1 MGGDSMDVTMAS
13 PPEEKVRLFRAMFR
27 GRDDVYARRYASAK
41 SGKCGYSPVCAVEWT
56 RGICDKKRVSCA
68 VCPNRRLVPLDDE
81 AVRMHLRG
89 VDSRGRDFTLGCY
102 PLLADDTVRFA
113 AIDLDRA
120 SWRSDSMSI
129 CEVLRELGLPVAR
142 ERSRSGNGAHLWFF
156 FDEPQPA
163 RFVREA
169 LTYALTLTMERNPEV
184 GLGSYDRIF
193 PNQDRLPKGGFGN
206 LIAMPLQGTA
216 RRSGNTC
223 FVDERLVPFPDQWK
237 FLSGLPLI
245 TGDQLARIRAR
256 ASSERRS
263 LMPQTEEEALRNEPW
278 TLFNP
283 PSDSKP
289 GRQYELPEEHI
300 SDKLQITLGN
310 AVYIRQT
317 ELTPTLRGRLIRL
330 AAFVNP
336 VYADMQRLRL
346 NVYNTPRVIDR
357 SVNGDDYL
365 ILPRGCL
372 DGALKTI
379 RDDGAEWEIAD
390 KRVEGEP
397 VKGLEF
403 VGELREEQRLAA
415 QALVKHDTGVLAAGT
430 AFGKTV
436 LAAWMIA
443 ERKVPTLVLVNRRQL
458 QSQWIERL
466 SQFLGLSK
474 KEIGRIG
481 GGTHKA
487 NGRLDVAVIQTFSRM
502 EDAFLAATLKGY
514 GQIVVDECHAISAP
528 SFERVAHASS
538 ARYFLGLSAT
548 VVRQDGQHPII
559 EMECGPVRY
568 RVDAKK
574 MSAFTAF
581 RHVVRVRPTPFV
593 PKTESLEK
601 EGETK
606 FAEIVAALAG
616 DAERNALIAA
626 DVAACVREGRS
637 PVVISERR
645 GHLDVLAERLAGVAD
660 HVVVMRGGMGRR
672 QLKSIREELDAIPP
686 EESRI
691 LLATG
696 SYLGEGFD
704 DARLDTLFLTLPIS
718 WRGRLVQYAGRLHR
732 KCDGKREVRI
742 YDYLDQRVSLC
753 AKMFNRRSVG
763 YRDIGY
769 ELVMTD
775 DSLCG
780 LPKGVEIPVELRDD
794 ESCADSIRRL
804 GREGVDAETA
814 DLFVRAA
821 LEMSGGED
829 SARSA
834 AERFLFKFLDGLPK
848 TKGLFALNGRI
859 DVPFGPNPF
868 MEVDLLCEAKRLAVE
883 IDGAF
888 HFADAEHYRRDR
900 RKDFL
905 LQKNGYLVLRF
916 LSEDVTHR
924 LSFVVDEIA
933 AALEARANTE
943 QRESRSDAVGAS
955 VAIPS
960 TQHIRPGTP

>member
-1 MGGDSMDVTMAS
+1 MAS
-13 PPEEKVRLFRAMFR
+13 SPEEKIRLFRAMFR
-27 GRDDVYARRYASAK
+27 GREDVYARRYVSAK
-41 SGKCGYSPVCAVEWT
+41 SGKCGYSPACAAEWT
-56 RGICDKKRVSCA
+56 RGICDKKRVACA
-68 VCPNRRLVPLDDE
+68 VCPNRQFVPLDDE
-81 AVRMHLRG
+81 AVRQHLCG
-89 VDSRGRDFTLGCY
+89 IDARGRDFTLGCY
-102 PLLADDTVRFA
+102 PLLPDDTVRFA
-113 AIDLDRA
+113 AIDLDKA
-120 SWRSDSMSI
+120 SWRSDSSSI
-129 CEVLRELGLPVAR
+129 CDVLRELELPVAR

-156 FDEPQPA
+156 FEEPQPA
-163 RFVREA
+163 RFVRDV

-206 LIAMPLQGTA
+206 LIALPLQGTS
-216 RRSGNTC
+216 RRAGNTC

-237 FLSGLPLI
+237 FLSELSFI
-245 TGDQLARIRAR
+245 TGEQLSKIRAR

-263 LMPQTEEEALRNEPW
+263 LMPQTEEDALRNEPW

-283 PSDSKP
+283 YSDTPAQK
-289 GRQYELPEEHI
+289 GYELPVEHVSGKI
-300 SDKLQITLGN
+300 QIALGN

-336 VYADMQRLRL
+336 EYANMQRLRL
-346 NVYNTPRVIDR
+346 NVYSTPRVIDR
-357 SVNGDDYL
+357 SVNGDDFL

-372 DGALKTI
+372 DGALETI
-379 RDDGAEWEIAD
+379 RNESAEYEIFD
-390 KRVEGEP
+390 KRVTGES
-397 VKGLEF
+397 LERIRF
-403 VGELREEQRLAA
+403 AGELRDEQRLAA
-415 QALVKHDTGVLAAGT
+415 QELIRHDTGVLAAGT

-458 QSQWIERL
+458 QSQWVERL
-466 SQFLGLSK
+466 SQFLDIPK
-474 KEIGRIG
+474 KDIGRIG
-481 GGTHKA
+481 GGANKP
-487 NGRLDVAVIQTFSRM
+487 NGRLDVALMQTFTRM
-502 EDAFLAATLKGY
+502 EDVFLASAIKGY

-559 EMECGPVRY
+559 EMECGPVCY

-574 MSAFTAF
+574 MDAFAAF

-593 PKTESLEK
+593 PKTEPLDK
-601 EGETK
+601 EGAAK
-606 FAEIVAALAG
+606 FADVVAELA
-616 DAERNALIAA
+616 DDKTRNVMIAA

-645 GHLDVLAERLAGVAD
+645 GHLDTLAELLAGAAD
-660 HVVVMRGGMGRR
+660 HILILRGGIGRR
-672 QLKSIREELDAIPP
+672 ELKSIREELDAIPP

-718 WRGRLVQYAGRLHR
+718 WRGRIVQYAGRLHR
-732 KCDGKREVRI
+732 RCDGKREVRI
-742 YDYLDQRVSLC
+742 YDYLDQRVALC
-753 AKMFNRRSVG
+753 AKMFNRRAMG

-769 ELVMTD
+769 EMVMTD
-775 DSLCG
+775 DSLG
-780 LPKGVEIPVELRDD
+780 GWPKGVEIPVELRDD
-794 ESCADSIRRL
+794 ESYADSIRRL
-804 GREGVDAETA
+804 GRDGVDAETA
-814 DLFVRAA
+814 DLFVHAA
-821 LEMSGGED
+821 LEKAGEGD

-834 AERFLFKFLDGLPK
+834 AERFLFKFLDGLPQ
-848 TKGLFALNGRI
+848 TKGVFTLNGRI

-868 MEVDLLCEAKRLAVE
+868 MEVDLLCESKRLAVE

-888 HFADAEHYRRDR
+888 HFTDAEHYRRDR

-916 LSEDVTHR
+916 LAEDVTRR
-924 LSFVVDEIA
+924 LAQVIDEIA
-933 AALEARANTE
+933 AAI
-943 QRESRSDAVGAS
+943 ESISN
-955 VAIPS
+955 P
-960 TQHIRPGTP
+960 

>member
-1 MGGDSMDVTMAS
+1 MDVTMAS
-13 PPEEKVRLFRAMFR
+13 SPEEKVRLFRAMFR
-27 GRDDVYARRYASAK
+27 GREDVYARRYVSAK
-41 SGKCGYSPVCAVEWT
+41 SGKSGYSPVCSVEWT
-56 RGICDKKRVSCA
+56 CGVCDKKRVACA
-68 VCPNRRLVPLDDE
+68 VCPNRRLEPLDDE
-81 AVRMHLRG
+81 VVRMHLRG
-89 VDSRGRDFTLGCY
+89 VDAKGRDFTLGCY
-102 PLLADDTVRFA
+102 PLLVDDTVRFA
-113 AIDLDRA
+113 AIDFDKA
-120 SWRSDSMSI
+120 SWRADSASV
-129 CEVLRELGLPVAR
+129 CDVLRELGLPVAR

-163 RFVREA
+163 RFVRDV
-169 LTYALTLTMERNPEV
+169 LTYVLTLTMERNPEV

-206 LIAMPLQGTA
+206 LIALPLQGA
-216 RRSGNTC
+216 SRRAGNTC

-237 FLSGLPLI
+237 FLSKLPLI
-245 TGDQLARIRAR
+245 TERQLSEIRAR
-256 ASSERRS
+256 ANSERRS
-263 LMPQTEEEALRNEPW
+263 LMPQTEEEALKSEPW

-283 PSDSKP
+283 RSDTHSLSLVP
-289 GRQYELPEEHI
+289 RPNGADARRYELPDEHI
-300 SDKLQITLGN
+300 SDKLQITLAN
-310 AVYIRQT
+310 AVYIRQA

-336 VYADMQRLRL
+336 VYANMQRLRL

-372 DGALKTI
+372 DGALATI
-379 RDDGAEWEIAD
+379 RGEGAEFEIID
-390 KRVEGEP
+390 KRVEGASLD
-397 VKGLEF
+397 GLHF
-403 VGELREEQRLAA
+403 AGALREEQRLAA
-415 QALVKHDTGVLAAGT
+415 QELIKHDTGVLAAGT

-443 ERKVPTLVLVNRRQL
+443 ERKVPTLVIVNRRQL
-458 QSQWIERL
+458 QSQWVERL
-466 SQFLGLSK
+466 SQFLDIPK

-481 GGTHKA
+481 GGVDKA
-487 NGRLDVAVIQTFSRM
+487 NGRIDVAVMQTFTRM
-502 EDAFLAATLKGY
+502 DDAFLATALKGY
-514 GQIVVDECHAISAP
+514 GQIVVDECHMISAP

-548 VVRQDGQHPII
+548 VVRKDGQHPII

-574 MSAFTAF
+574 MDAFSAF

-593 PKTESLEK
+593 PKTDALDK
-601 EGETK
+601 EGTAK
-606 FAEIVAALAG
+606 FADIVVELA
-616 DAERNALIAA
+616 DNAERNTMIAA
-626 DVAACVREGRS
+626 DVAACVREGRT

-645 GHLDVLAERLAGVAD
+645 DHLDVLAGLLVGVAD
-660 HVVVMRGGMGRR
+660 HIVVLRGGIVGRK
-672 QLKSIREELDAIPP
+672 LKAIREELDAIPP
-686 EESRI
+686 DESRI

-732 KCDGKREVRI
+732 RCDGKREVRI
-742 YDYLDQRVSLC
+742 YDYLDQRVALC
-753 AKMFNRRSVG
+753 EKMFNRRAVG

-769 ELVMTD
+769 EMVLTD
-775 DSLCG
+775 DTLGSW
-780 LPKGVEIPVELRDD
+780 PKGVEIPVGVRDD
-794 ESCADSIRRL
+794 KSLAESIRRL
-804 GREGVDAETA
+804 GRDGVDAATA
-814 DLFVRAA
+814 DLFVMAA
-821 LEMSGGED
+821 VEAGKGKPPD
-829 SARSA
+829 GARSA
-834 AERFLFKFLDGLPK
+834 AECFLFKYLDGLPR

-868 MEVDLLCEAKRLAVE
+868 MEVDLLCEARRIAVE
-883 IDGAF
+883 IDGSF

-916 LSEDVTHR
+916 LAEDVTRR
-924 LSFVVDEIA
+924 LSQVIDEI
-933 AALEARANTE
+933 
-943 QRESRSDAVGAS
+943 S
-955 VAIPS
+955 VAIENS
-960 TQHIRPGTP
+960 RHV